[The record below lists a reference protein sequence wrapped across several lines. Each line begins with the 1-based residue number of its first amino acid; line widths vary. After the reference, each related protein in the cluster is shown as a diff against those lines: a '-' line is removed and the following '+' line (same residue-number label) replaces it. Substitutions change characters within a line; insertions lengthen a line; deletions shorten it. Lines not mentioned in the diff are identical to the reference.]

1 MRASLTELKAICTK
15 QTPSERSRGPEPP
28 SRRLETP
35 RSARIRTASAPRPV
49 RVLLGSSRPSPE
61 LPCSWPSSGTS
72 CFPSCERSG
81 QSGSPSARSAPAPGE
96 QEEPAPRRG
105 VRVPLSRGCS
115 HDLDAGRTPDGCPYR
130 TRAVALPEASRA
142 TVAPQPNRIEG
153 GYKHLESGSPT
164 TPNTSICR
172 QISRKARG
180 SARYRTGQD
189 RLAPVG
195 RSSNGRA
202 NRARER
208 ARRWSIQHVR

>member
-35 RSARIRTASAPRPV
+35 RPARIRTASAPRPV

-130 TRAVALPEASRA
+130 TNGAAPDRSLLNSDDETPHADPQSSRGEHLFAASPLLSFDRRPTA
-142 TVAPQPNRIEG
+142 AAPNVGSRVHYVLRLGRHRKLTQP
-153 GYKHLESGSPT
+153 
-164 TPNTSICR
+164 
-172 QISRKARG
+172 
-180 SARYRTGQD
+180 
-189 RLAPVG
+189 
-195 RSSNGRA
+195 
-202 NRARER
+202 
-208 ARRWSIQHVR
+208 

>member
-115 HDLDAGRTPDGCPYR
+115 HDLDAGPTPDGCPYR
-130 TRAVALPEASRA
+130 TDPATRPRVPCVRWSFGLCDVADPAAKAVYELGGVRERSTNERRPRPAAAS
-142 TVAPQPNRIEG
+142 
-153 GYKHLESGSPT
+153 SGS
-164 TPNTSICR
+164 S
-172 QISRKARG
+172 
-180 SARYRTGQD
+180 
-189 RLAPVG
+189 
-195 RSSNGRA
+195 
-202 NRARER
+202 
-208 ARRWSIQHVR
+208 